1 MVKLLKTVGTLVLI
15 PIDRFESAMAHT
27 QEGGELG
34 ILKISLKFEIL
45 LMKNKNSMQV
55 RIFKC

>member
-1 MVKLLKTVGTLVLI
+1 MGTLVLI
-15 PIDRFESAMAHT
+15 PIDRFKSAMAHT

-55 RIFKC
+55 RILKY